1 VDQLTGVVFQ
11 PFSAVSVRAGACV
24 VSRWIVGELRRFSAR
39 PGGSGAAV
47 DAFSKR
53 RPSERWLGAR
63 DVSSTRGGALC
74 SLHPIAWPPSPS
86 SSDSETLSSR
96 IPPQVQSELAT
107 VDKTK
112 EQEQSFARVS
122 FSPTSEAAIN
132 EQIKCV
138 LTDLLESSCIS
149 LIYGH

>member
-1 VDQLTGVVFQ
+1 M
-11 PFSAVSVRAGACV
+11 
-24 VSRWIVGELRRFSAR
+24 
-39 PGGSGAAV
+39 
-47 DAFSKR
+47 
-53 RPSERWLGAR
+53 
-63 DVSSTRGGALC
+63 
-74 SLHPIAWPPSPS
+74 
-86 SSDSETLSSR
+86 
-96 IPPQVQSELAT
+96 
-107 VDKTK
+107 DKTK